1 MKFGYAANISIY
13 DDLPKELIEREDDPI
28 DDIYEEYGV
37 LVDENLEKV
46 LPEEQFKV
54 GTATVIDSSYDGQEE
69 EDMNISVIV
78 EAPSKEDAEAAIAI
92 INKKLSNLLNRIIKK
107 LAREYKFDPTECL
120 VEEPLFEDE
129 DVLEW
134 WEDKQGEDL
143 DESCNKFNNKRGKKM
158 KDSKIT
164 KEMLDEAIEVAEAH
178 GYKVVD
184 ESAKADAEKS
194 KKELIAEAIEV
205 AKAHGYKVVK
215 EDEEPGAT
223 AETPAET
230 GAEAGDE
237 EQEIFTI
244 QVTKE
249 ELEAIKSILDKVEYE
264 DDGSADAEAAAAV
277 VSAMD
282 NENIYGP
289 ADE

>member
-1 MKFGYAANISIY
+1 
-13 DDLPKELIEREDDPI
+13 
-28 DDIYEEYGV
+28 
-37 LVDENLEKV
+37 
-46 LPEEQFKV
+46 
-54 GTATVIDSSYDGQEE
+54 
-69 EDMNISVIV
+69 
-78 EAPSKEDAEAAIAI
+78 
-92 INKKLSNLLNRIIKK
+92 
-107 LAREYKFDPTECL
+107 
-120 VEEPLFEDE
+120 
-129 DVLEW
+129 
-134 WEDKQGEDL
+134 
-143 DESCNKFNNKRGKKM
+143 M

-184 ESAKADAEKS
+184 ESAKADKS
-194 KKELIAEAIEV
+194 KEELIAEAIEV

-223 AETPAET
+223 AETQET
-230 GAEAGDE
+230 GAEGEGDGD

-282 NENIYGP
+282 NDNIYGP

>member
-1 MKFGYAANISIY
+1 MKYKFYTNLIMLDNMDSDNRSWSDANEEYEEEVNSFFTELEDKPYTLNGKTIELDYCEFDEDIIPYVYVSGCESEEDALAFVNDWSKKFLVPFLHKTL
-13 DDLPKELIEREDDPI
+13 DDLREKYDLEIEDD
-28 DDIYEEYGV
+28 EYLG
-37 LVDENLEKV
+37 E
-46 LPEEQFKV
+46 
-54 GTATVIDSSYDGQEE
+54 
-69 EDMNISVIV
+69 
-78 EAPSKEDAEAAIAI
+78 
-92 INKKLSNLLNRIIKK
+92 
-107 LAREYKFDPTECL
+107 
-120 VEEPLFEDE
+120 FELDE
-129 DVLEW
+129 D
-134 WEDKQGEDL
+134 DL
-143 DESCNKFNNKRGKKM
+143 DESCNFNKKRGKKM

-184 ESAKADAEKS
+184 ESAKAEKS

-223 AETPAET
+223 AETPET
-230 GAEAGDE
+230 GAESDGE

>member
-1 MKFGYAANISIY
+1 
-13 DDLPKELIEREDDPI
+13 
-28 DDIYEEYGV
+28 
-37 LVDENLEKV
+37 
-46 LPEEQFKV
+46 
-54 GTATVIDSSYDGQEE
+54 
-69 EDMNISVIV
+69 
-78 EAPSKEDAEAAIAI
+78 
-92 INKKLSNLLNRIIKK
+92 
-107 LAREYKFDPTECL
+107 
-120 VEEPLFEDE
+120 
-129 DVLEW
+129 
-134 WEDKQGEDL
+134 
-143 DESCNKFNNKRGKKM
+143 M

-184 ESAKADAEKS
+184 ESAKAEKS

-205 AKAHGYKVVK
+205 AQAHGYKVVK
-215 EDEEPGAT
+215 ENEEPGAT

>member
-1 MKFGYAANISIY
+1 
-13 DDLPKELIEREDDPI
+13 
-28 DDIYEEYGV
+28 
-37 LVDENLEKV
+37 
-46 LPEEQFKV
+46 
-54 GTATVIDSSYDGQEE
+54 
-69 EDMNISVIV
+69 
-78 EAPSKEDAEAAIAI
+78 
-92 INKKLSNLLNRIIKK
+92 
-107 LAREYKFDPTECL
+107 
-120 VEEPLFEDE
+120 
-129 DVLEW
+129 
-134 WEDKQGEDL
+134 
-143 DESCNKFNNKRGKKM
+143 M

-184 ESAKADAEKS
+184 ESAKAEKS

-215 EDEEPGAT
+215 ENEEEPGAT
-223 AETPAET
+223 AETPET
-230 GAEAGDE
+230 GAEGEGEGE

>member
-1 MKFGYAANISIY
+1 
-13 DDLPKELIEREDDPI
+13 
-28 DDIYEEYGV
+28 
-37 LVDENLEKV
+37 
-46 LPEEQFKV
+46 
-54 GTATVIDSSYDGQEE
+54 
-69 EDMNISVIV
+69 
-78 EAPSKEDAEAAIAI
+78 
-92 INKKLSNLLNRIIKK
+92 
-107 LAREYKFDPTECL
+107 
-120 VEEPLFEDE
+120 
-129 DVLEW
+129 
-134 WEDKQGEDL
+134 
-143 DESCNKFNNKRGKKM
+143 M

-164 KEMLDEAIEVAEAH
+164 KEMLYEAIEVAEAH

-184 ESAKADAEKS
+184 ESTQDKKS
-194 KKELIAEAIEV
+194 KKALIDEAIEV

-223 AETPAET
+223 AETSET
-230 GAEAGDE
+230 GAEGDGDGE

-282 NENIYGP
+282 DDNIYGSM
-289 ADE
+289 DD

>member
-1 MKFGYAANISIY
+1 
-13 DDLPKELIEREDDPI
+13 
-28 DDIYEEYGV
+28 
-37 LVDENLEKV
+37 
-46 LPEEQFKV
+46 
-54 GTATVIDSSYDGQEE
+54 
-69 EDMNISVIV
+69 
-78 EAPSKEDAEAAIAI
+78 
-92 INKKLSNLLNRIIKK
+92 
-107 LAREYKFDPTECL
+107 
-120 VEEPLFEDE
+120 
-129 DVLEW
+129 
-134 WEDKQGEDL
+134 
-143 DESCNKFNNKRGKKM
+143 M

-184 ESAKADAEKS
+184 ESAKAEKS
-194 KKELIAEAIEV
+194 KEELIAEALEV

-223 AETPAET
+223 AETPET
-230 GAEAGDE
+230 GAEGDGE

>member
-1 MKFGYAANISIY
+1 MKTYNVYTNLMLIDEFGSN
-13 DDLPKELIEREDDPI
+13 DPDLDEMEVYEDEYEPAIEKFMDPKEDKIVYREGTKKLKLDYCEFDE
-28 DDIYEEYGV
+28 DILPEMIAYGCESEEEAVALANNWSRNV
-37 LVDENLEKV
+37 LTPYIQKV
-46 LPEEQFKV
+46 LAKLRRKHP
-54 GTATVIDSSYDGQEE
+54 GLTID
-69 EDMNISVIV
+69 V
-78 EAPSKEDAEAAIAI
+78 KEDGIWEFEADD
-92 INKKLSNLLNRIIKK
+92 S
-107 LAREYKFDPTECL
+107 DD
-120 VEEPLFEDE
+120 DE
-129 DVLEW
+129 
-134 WEDKQGEDL
+134 L
-143 DESCNKFNNKRGKKM
+143 DESCNKFNKKRGNKM

-184 ESAKADAEKS
+184 ESAKADADKS

-223 AETPAET
+223 AETTPEA

>member
-1 MKFGYAANISIY
+1 
-13 DDLPKELIEREDDPI
+13 
-28 DDIYEEYGV
+28 
-37 LVDENLEKV
+37 
-46 LPEEQFKV
+46 
-54 GTATVIDSSYDGQEE
+54 
-69 EDMNISVIV
+69 
-78 EAPSKEDAEAAIAI
+78 
-92 INKKLSNLLNRIIKK
+92 
-107 LAREYKFDPTECL
+107 
-120 VEEPLFEDE
+120 
-129 DVLEW
+129 
-134 WEDKQGEDL
+134 
-143 DESCNKFNNKRGKKM
+143 M

-184 ESAKADAEKS
+184 ESAKAEKS
-194 KKELIAEAIEV
+194 KEELIAEAIEV

-223 AETPAET
+223 AETPET
-230 GAEAGDE
+230 GAEGEGEGE

>member
-1 MKFGYAANISIY
+1 
-13 DDLPKELIEREDDPI
+13 
-28 DDIYEEYGV
+28 
-37 LVDENLEKV
+37 
-46 LPEEQFKV
+46 
-54 GTATVIDSSYDGQEE
+54 
-69 EDMNISVIV
+69 
-78 EAPSKEDAEAAIAI
+78 
-92 INKKLSNLLNRIIKK
+92 
-107 LAREYKFDPTECL
+107 
-120 VEEPLFEDE
+120 
-129 DVLEW
+129 
-134 WEDKQGEDL
+134 
-143 DESCNKFNNKRGKKM
+143 M

-184 ESAKADAEKS
+184 ESAKAEKS

-223 AETPAET
+223 AETPET
-230 GAEAGDE
+230 GAEGEGDGE

-282 NENIYGP
+282 NDNIYGP

>member
-1 MKFGYAANISIY
+1 
-13 DDLPKELIEREDDPI
+13 
-28 DDIYEEYGV
+28 
-37 LVDENLEKV
+37 
-46 LPEEQFKV
+46 
-54 GTATVIDSSYDGQEE
+54 
-69 EDMNISVIV
+69 
-78 EAPSKEDAEAAIAI
+78 
-92 INKKLSNLLNRIIKK
+92 
-107 LAREYKFDPTECL
+107 
-120 VEEPLFEDE
+120 
-129 DVLEW
+129 
-134 WEDKQGEDL
+134 
-143 DESCNKFNNKRGKKM
+143 M

-184 ESAKADAEKS
+184 ESTKAEKS

-215 EDEEPGAT
+215 EDEEEPGAT
-223 AETPAET
+223 AETPETDAE
-230 GAEAGDE
+230 GDGE

-282 NENIYGP
+282 NDNIYGP